1 MFVLILINF
10 SKRRLSCFC
19 LSHQVRVDHHS
30 AEALV
35 TLERNSSFQTIIK
48 RLFVF
53 VHVIFL
59 KLWCEWHMISA
70 KHCSD
75 IFRDDCVSQGTHPR
89 ISTHGGSDDL
99 SNFFLTCSLFFKVL
113 PKSFTSR
120 VGSICIF
127 SHNFHISTYLSSCY
141 WYTQKGY
148 LFLPTP
154 SVAFWQAWRFGFFSL
169 LESLL
174 PFSPE
179 GFMHI
184 FAAGPHSEKKLVFI
198 ASSKLPLTTISSL
211 SLDPYFA
218 GS

>member
-148 LFLPTP
+148 LFYPHLQWP
-154 SVAFWQAWRFGFFSL
+154 SDRPGDLGFFPFLSPCFPSL
-169 LESLL
+169 LKVSCISLL
-174 PFSPE
+174 LVLTL
-179 GFMHI
+179 
-184 FAAGPHSEKKLVFI
+184 KKNWC
-198 ASSKLPLTTISSL
+198 
-211 SLDPYFA
+211 
-218 GS
+218 